1 MSLYAWISIFEVV
14 LKLIIV
20 LLLVLFLYD
29 KLILYSILTLC
40 VVIVIY
46 FVYFFCCRKI
56 FECCHY
62 LFIQDKEILK
72 ELLSFSGWSLFGNI
86 SVIGAKKDGA
96 LLEGSKD
103 FSKQFMQKHGVPTA
117 KYKSFTKENLEAGF
131 TFLETLEPPFVL
143 KADGLAA
150 GKGVLILD
158 SLEEAKS

>member
-1 MSLYAWISIFEVV
+1 MQRVFSVSMNAHMLIIGFVFVLAETIGLWFFNNKLNIPANRVSAANYVYQFSIFALGFRILSIPYQATIVAYEKMSLYAWVSIFEVV

-62 LFIQDKEILK
+62 LFIQ
-72 ELLSFSGWSLFGNI
+72 G
-86 SVIGAKKDGA
+86 
-96 LLEGSKD
+96 
-103 FSKQFMQKHGVPTA
+103 
-117 KYKSFTKENLEAGF
+117 
-131 TFLETLEPPFVL
+131 
-143 KADGLAA
+143 
-150 GKGVLILD
+150 
-158 SLEEAKS
+158 